1 MATLRVRP
9 LDDADRAWAEDA
21 LRELT
26 AGPRIVSRGRLYDGR
41 ELPGLVAEYEGRP
54 VGLLAYNMIDDECE
68 VVFVG
73 AVEQGVGAGVALLD
87 EVVRLADDAGCSRAW
102 LVTTNDNTPAIRFY
116 QRQGWDL
123 VALHRD
129 AVKESR
135 LLKPEIPERGADD
148 IPIRHELE
156 FERRLRS

>member
-9 LDDADRAWAEDA
+9 LDDADRAWAEQV

-26 AGPRIVSRGRLYDGR
+26 AGPRMVSRGRLSDSR
-41 ELPGLVAEYEGRP
+41 ELPGLVAEHEGRP
-54 VGLLAYNMIDDECE
+54 VGLLAYEMVGGECE

-73 AVEQGVGAGVALLD
+73 AVEQGIGAGRALLD
-87 EVVRLADDAGCSRAW
+87 ELVRRAADAGCTRAW

-116 QRQGWDL
+116 QRHGWDL

-135 LLKPEIPERGADD
+135 RLKPEIPERGADD

-156 FERRLRS
+156 FERRL